1 MNIFYQ
7 TEALNYK
14 LKAGLTRYVRELLN
28 ELLILDTKDTIY
40 ESPYIIKNKKEK
52 IQNLLNNLLER
63 DIYYGEKYDLAHIT
77 AMHYEPI
84 EARKY
89 CATIHDLI
97 VFSHPE
103 FFSLINKF
111 LFKKYIYQT
120 LKLENF
126 ICVSTTTANQLINKF
141 SISHKKIEVIYEGS
155 SNVFYNEVDYN
166 VLKKFGIDKP
176 YIFFCSTI
184 EPRKNLELLIS
195 AFIKGG
201 LNKKYNLVIV
211 GKLGWDYKKLH
222 QIFQRTQGLIYLGY
236 VNDEDLRKLFSLSSV
251 YVNPSFIEGF
261 GLPIIEALKCGAKVI
276 CSDIEIFNEVGKNYV
291 QYFDPYNVDDLINKL
306 KQILNSD
313 IYLEIPNKNYF
324 NQYDW
329 KHTALKTLEYYHT
342 IN

>member
-1 MNIFYQ
+1 MKIFYQ
-7 TEALNYK
+7 TEALNYE
-14 LKAGLTRYVRELLN
+14 LKAGLSRYVNDLLTELVA
-28 ELLILDTKDTIY
+28 LDTKD
-40 ESPYIIKNKKEK
+40 IICTYPNEKKDKKAK
-52 IQNLLNNLLER
+52 IQNLLNNVLNR
-63 DIYYGEKYDLAHIT
+63 KIQYGEIYDLAHIT

-84 EARKY
+84 DARNY

-103 FFSLINKF
+103 FFSLINKYI
-111 LFKKYIYQT
+111 FKKYIYQT

-126 ICVSTTTANQLINKF
+126 ICVSNSTANQLINKF

-155 SNVFYNEVDYN
+155 SNVFYNEVDFN
-166 VLKKFGIDKP
+166 ILKKFGIDKP

-195 AFIKGG
+195 AFTKGG

-211 GKLGWDYKKLH
+211 GKLGWNFKKLH
-222 QIFQRTQGLIYLGY
+222 QIFQRTHGLIYLGY

-291 QYFDPYNVDDLINKL
+291 KYFDPYNVDDLINKL
-306 KQILNSD
+306 KQILND
-313 IYLEIPNKNYF
+313 EIYLEIPNKNYF